1 MDNRVI
7 IFDTTLRDGEQSP
20 GATMNTAEK
29 LRIASKLEELGV
41 DVIEAGFP
49 AASPGDFD
57 AVRQIANLIQ
67 NSTVCG
73 LARAL
78 PNDIKTCAEAIKTAK
93 HPRIHTFV
101 STSEIHLK
109 YQMKKSPEEVLE
121 IARNAVSL
129 AKSLCDDVEFS
140 AMDASRSNPDYLCR
154 VFEVAIE
161 AGARTLNIPDTVGY
175 SIPEE
180 FGELVKYVIKN
191 TKGIENVVV
200 SVHCHNDM
208 GLATANALAAIRAG
222 ARQVECTV
230 NGIGERAGNTSLEE
244 VVMSLK
250 TRHDLFG
257 VDTKID
263 TTKIFPIS
271 RLVAMIT
278 GILVQP
284 NKAIVGANAFAHES
298 GIHQDGVLKNPMT
311 YEIIRPETIGLH
323 SNKLVLGKHS
333 GKNAIRSY
341 LVEMGY
347 NLSDEELQ
355 NVFDKFKSLADR
367 KKDVTEEDLEA
378 LVNEGVL
385 RCSDLFAL
393 KYLHISSGTTV
404 DPMAHVKLM
413 INGRLAEANCKGN
426 GPIDAAYKA
435 IAKLTGTSAKLL
447 KFAVGSLT
455 DGTDA
460 QGEVTVRLEEGGL
473 VALGK
478 GSDLDIVVASA
489 KAYING
495 LNRLEYMKKNPQ
507 TNINDD
513 QIVEKEDKN
522 KETA

>member
-1 MDNRVI
+1 MEDRVI

-29 LRIASKLEELGV
+29 LRVASKLEELGV

-57 AVRQIANLIQ
+57 AVRQIADLIK
-67 NSTVCG
+67 NSAVCG

-78 PNDIKTCAEAIKTAK
+78 PDDIKTCAAAIKSAQF
-93 HPRIHTFV
+93 PRIHTFV

-109 YQMKKSPEEVLE
+109 YQMKKSQAEVIE
-121 IARNAVSL
+121 IARQAVSL
-129 AKSLCDDVEFS
+129 SKSLCEDVEFS
-140 AMDASRSNPDYLCR
+140 AMDASRTDPDFLCR

-175 SIPEE
+175 AIPEE
-180 FGELVKYVIKN
+180 FGKLVAYVMQN
-191 TKGIENVVV
+191 TKNIDRAIV
-200 SVHCHNDM
+200 SVHCHNDL
-208 GLATANALAAIRAG
+208 GLATSNTLAAIQAG
-222 ARQVECTV
+222 ARQAEVAI

-250 TRHDLFG
+250 TRSDLFK
-257 VDTKID
+257 VDTRVD
-263 TTKIFPIS
+263 TTKIVPIS

-323 SNKLVLGKHS
+323 SSKLVLGKHS
-333 GKNAIRSY
+333 GKHAIRSY
-341 LVEMGY
+341 LTDMGY
-347 NLSDEELQ
+347 KLTDEELQ
-355 NVFDKFKSLADR
+355 MVFEKFKNLADR
-367 KKDVTEEDLEA
+367 KKDIADEDLEA
-378 LVNEGVL
+378 IVNEGVL
-385 RCSDLFAL
+385 RNSDLFSL
-393 KYLHISSGTTV
+393 EYLHTSSGTTV
-404 DPMAHVKLM
+404 DPIAHVKLL
-413 INGRLAEANCKGN
+413 INGRSVEESSKGN

-435 IAKLTGTSAKLL
+435 IAKLTGTSATLMR
-447 KFAVGSLT
+447 FSISALT

-460 QGEVTVRLEEGGL
+460 QGEVTVRLKEDGL
-473 VALGK
+473 VALGR
-478 GSDLDIVVASA
+478 GSDLDIITASA

-495 LNRLEYMKKNPQ
+495 LNRLEYLKSNPPPVQ
-507 TNINDD
+507 DCL
-513 QIVEKEDKN
+513 
-522 KETA
+522 